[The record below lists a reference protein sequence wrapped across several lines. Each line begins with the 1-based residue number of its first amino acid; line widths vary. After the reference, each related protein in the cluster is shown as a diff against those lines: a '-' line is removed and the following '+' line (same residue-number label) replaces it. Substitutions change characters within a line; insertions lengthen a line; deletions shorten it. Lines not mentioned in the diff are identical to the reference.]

1 MSDLP
6 IIIAT
11 IISILVFQLYYG
23 WDKIPEISNIE
34 CCEKISFDL
43 IYLLNMIIHFSG
55 CTENDARTE
64 LMKMRLHKKYLEDVW
79 T

>member
-11 IISILVFQLYYG
+11 IISILVFQLYCG

-34 CCEKISFDL
+34 CCEKNSFGIRDNESQL
-43 IYLLNMIIHFSG
+43 YIYL
-55 CTENDARTE
+55 
-64 LMKMRLHKKYLEDVW
+64 
-79 T
+79 